1 MRAAPA
7 GRVAEPVAPRARRR
21 RRRSGD
27 LLAHICAVMAL
38 YPDEGAQALAELAG
52 RLGAD
57 GRAGAAVGKSCRA
70 GLRLQPGR

>member
-1 MRAAPA
+1 
-7 GRVAEPVAPRARRR
+7 
-21 RRRSGD
+21 
-27 LLAHICAVMAL
+27 MAL